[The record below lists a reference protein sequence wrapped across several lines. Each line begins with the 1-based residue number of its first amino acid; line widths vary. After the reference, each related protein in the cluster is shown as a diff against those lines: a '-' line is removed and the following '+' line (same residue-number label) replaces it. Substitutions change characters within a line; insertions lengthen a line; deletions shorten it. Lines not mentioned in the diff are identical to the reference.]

1 MAYLWQQSPA
11 YRTKSIPE
19 SESFRFE
26 SIAKDEKGNPIT
38 NAVVDV
44 YDENN
49 QKLFTTLTDENGQYL
64 FNLSSKNNHSIKII
78 NEKEDKVG
86 EIENISANPGETVIE
101 ETIISNPKSLKQK
114 ALSELKEIKTD
125 NQIVKNQID
134 KIIKLIQESLDKS
147 L

>member
-26 SIAKDEKGNPIT
+26 SIAKDEKENPII

-49 QKLFTTLTDENGQYL
+49 QKLFTTLTDENGHYL
-64 FNLSSKNNHSIKII
+64 FNLSSKNNHSI
-78 NEKEDKVG
+78 NPAPFG
-86 EIENISANPGETVIE
+86 QNIKLCPKDFILS
-101 ETIISNPKSLKQK
+101 SNPTVNGGVLKD
-114 ALSELKEIKTD
+114 AG
-125 NQIVKNQID
+125 
-134 KIIKLIQESLDKS
+134 
-147 L
+147 